1 MLKRSS
7 IEVFERVARHAIAAD
22 ETIGKDAEASCVAIL
37 HELVDFYNGARPDAA
52 EGRPP
57 AEACPSCGSI
67 GGAPVGWEDGGVVW
81 MDGRGAYRVY
91 RLSEHDPG
99 WLAEQT
105 AEHEA
110 KGFKTYGVVKCK
122 ACGATRYMGYKAVA
136 KEAAKN
142 AERIKAK
149 HGNRR

>member
-22 ETIGKDAEASCVAIL
+22 ETIEKDAEASCVAIL

-52 EGRPP
+52 GEGP

-67 GGAPVGWEDGGVVW
+67 GGAPVGWADGGVVW
-81 MDGRGAYRVY
+81 MDKRGAYRAH

-110 KGFKTYGVVKCK
+110 KGFKTYGIVKCK
-122 ACGATRYMGYKAVA
+122 ACGATRYMGYKAVC

-142 AERIKAK
+142 AERIKSK
-149 HGNRR
+149 NGKRR

>member
-1 MLKRSS
+1 MICRMPDTTYVIGMYGL
-7 IEVFERVARHAIAAD
+7 IAW
-22 ETIGKDAEASCVAIL
+22 K
-37 HELVDFYNGARPDAA
+37 N
-52 EGRPP
+52 
-57 AEACPSCGSI
+57 
-67 GGAPVGWEDGGVVW
+67 GGVVW
-81 MDGRGAYRVY
+81 MDKRGAYRAY

-99 WLAEQT
+99 WLAEQA

-110 KGFKTYGVVKCK
+110 KGFKMYGVVKCK

-142 AERIKAK
+142 AERIKTK